1 MGKNLDFTADTYA
14 LGKLVAFLVDAEIYG
29 EVRTFKMPGVKEK
42 IEVLDTEGVWI
53 SSKSKLNEK

>member
-1 MGKNLDFTADTYA
+1 MDFTADTYA